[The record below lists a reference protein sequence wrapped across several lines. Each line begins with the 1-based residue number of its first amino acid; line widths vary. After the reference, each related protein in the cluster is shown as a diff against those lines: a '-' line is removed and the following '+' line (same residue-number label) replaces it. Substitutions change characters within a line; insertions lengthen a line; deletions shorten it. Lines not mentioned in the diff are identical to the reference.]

1 MTFREY
7 TVSDCE
13 EMAELFYQTVHSVNA
28 RDYTKEQ
35 LDAWATGR
43 VDLQAWNQSFLEHI
57 TIVAVENGEIV
68 GFGDIAPDGYLDRL
82 YVHRN
87 YQGKG
92 IASAVC
98 DQLEKAVSAD
108 RITTHAS
115 ITAKPFFENRGYRT
129 VREQQVNRKGILLT
143 NYVMEKDM
151 DRKEEKIQCIF
162 SEQNEQCIKER
173 CPFHKK
179 EKKKAAFICVHNS
192 CRSQIAEALG
202 KHFASDVFESY
213 SAGTE
218 TKEQINQDAV
228 RLMKKRYGI
237 DMEET
242 QYSKLINQI
251 PEPDIAISMGCNVEC
266 PFIGRPFDED
276 WGLEDPTGKSD
287 AEFEKII
294 DEIEANI
301 LKLKE
306 RLGKDVEE
314 CRLVEEQ
321 NV

>member
-1 MTFREY
+1 MY
-7 TVSDCE
+7 G
-13 EMAELFYQTVHSVNA
+13 Q
-28 RDYTKEQ
+28 
-35 LDAWATGR
+35 
-43 VDLQAWNQSFLEHI
+43 
-57 TIVAVENGEIV
+57 GE
-68 GFGDIAPDGYLDRL
+68 
-82 YVHRN
+82 
-87 YQGKG
+87 G

-129 VREQQVNRKGILLT
+129 VREQQVNRNEILLT

-237 DMEET
+237 NMEET

-266 PFIGRPFDED
+266 PFIGRPFDEN